1 MAIPWLRYFFA
12 NQSARRSGFSE
23 GIPREIRSGQTRD
36 RIYFP
41 PSTSVF
47 PCQYNS
53 TKAPHSSASK
63 YYNYQ
68 TENLTNLGIYT
79 KEMLFRISEMHAKS
93 SCTHYQLSEK
103 P

>member
-1 MAIPWLRYFFA
+1 VAIPWLRYFVA
-12 NQSARRSGFSE
+12 KQLAQRSGFSA
-23 GIPREIRSGQTRD
+23 GNPREIRSGQTRD

-41 PSTSVF
+41 PSTSVY

-68 TENLTNLGIYT
+68 TETPTNLGI
-79 KEMLFRISEMHAKS
+79 
-93 SCTHYQLSEK
+93 
-103 P
+103 